1 MAISAVIKR
10 MNEGEGGARWRD
22 PDGRAAVPHGFR
34 ASFRTWCDDC
44 HPGEREAAE
53 KALAHEDA
61 SKVAGRYR
69 RSDLFERRIGL
80 MEAWGQ
86 HCTKKPGAVV
96 PIGKARAKGAKA

>member
-1 MAISAVIKR
+1 
-10 MNEGEGGARWRD
+10 
-22 PDGRAAVPHGFR
+22 
-34 ASFRTWCDDC
+34 
-44 HPGEREAAE
+44 
-53 KALAHEDA
+53 LAHEDA